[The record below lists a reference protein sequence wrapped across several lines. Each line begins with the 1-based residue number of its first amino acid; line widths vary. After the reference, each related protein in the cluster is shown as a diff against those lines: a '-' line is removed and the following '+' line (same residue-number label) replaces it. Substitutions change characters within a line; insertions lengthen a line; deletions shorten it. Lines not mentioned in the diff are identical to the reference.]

1 MTGEKATLAVVAAL
15 AAIGVA
21 RQKGSLSGH
30 MGPGAF
36 DQDRYNNTDTY
47 SIDLDNMTVLRNTPA
62 GEVINLDSTGD
73 GCETVSDLADFIHEL
88 HAVDFINEA
97 VRDEL
102 LADLRIEIE
111 IRA

>member
-1 MTGEKATLAVVAAL
+1 MN
-15 AAIGVA
+15 
-21 RQKGSLSGH
+21 
-30 MGPGAF
+30 M
-36 DQDRYNNTDTY
+36 TDTY
-47 SIDLDNMTVLRNTPA
+47 SIDLDNMTVLRNTSE

-73 GCETVSDLADFIHEL
+73 GCETTSDLVDFIHEL
-88 HAVDFINEA
+88 HAVGFISET

>member
-36 DQDRYNNTDTY
+36 DQDRYRKGFKEYMVMFD
-47 SIDLDNMTVLRNTPA
+47 PH
-62 GEVINLDSTGD
+62 GD
-73 GCETVSDLADFIHEL
+73 GVEVKEMTLNPSNPRL
-88 HAVDFINEA
+88 HAA
-97 VRDEL
+97 V
-102 LADLRIEIE
+102 EIIDMYGLPDKGYDDIAAVME
-111 IRA
+111 SITAIRPV